1 MNSGPLFSSTIS
13 EHSSP
18 ARKPFRYREL
28 LEFATANQ
36 QALAFVYFEE
46 EPGRRTTAKLLTRDE
61 ARRIAAGI
69 ARLPELLRAEQPE
82 QMCLCKG
89 DEAKVAINDLQVDE
103 RA

>member
-36 QALAFVYFEE
+36 QALTFVYFEE
-46 EPGRRTTAKLLTRDE
+46 EPGRRAAASLLTRGE

-69 ARLPELLRAEQPE
+69 ARLPELLRAERPDANALTQR
-82 QMCLCKG
+82 Q
-89 DEAKVAINDLQVDE
+89 
-103 RA
+103 